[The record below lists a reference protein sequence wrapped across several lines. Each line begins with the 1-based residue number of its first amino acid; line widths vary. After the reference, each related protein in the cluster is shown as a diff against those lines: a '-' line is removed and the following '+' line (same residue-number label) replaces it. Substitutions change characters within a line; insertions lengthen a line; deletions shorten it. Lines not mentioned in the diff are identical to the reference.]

1 MQGLAVQFADVFLTF
16 ALQATAAWLLC
27 ACCVRLLRRP
37 QHRFLAWLVFLIAA
51 CGYWVWLIAGL
62 GLEIFR
68 PATTLGALLSRRVS
82 TYGRFHLPAAWL
94 IGLEILIAAA
104 LLAYVTCLG
113 CLAVRL
119 AVRSFRLRKL
129 LKLAVPP
136 SRELA
141 QAFAQL
147 REEAGVSRC
156 QLQLLPGL
164 LSPATVFWLKPRILM
179 PETLDREGAWIQV
192 ADVLRHELAHIARR
206 DYLLAGLTDSICALL
221 LFHPSVWYARKRM
234 RLERELACDLAVVE
248 ACPDRRADYADT
260 LAQFVRQHVLYQSN
274 MAGVD
279 FAGSPSFLLQRV
291 RCILA
296 EPIKTPWWKKLS
308 AATAGF
314 AMFTVFAVYVPALA
328 IVLDFASRP
337 ATTPVAATSGP
348 QAITAALPAKARPA
362 GFEASAPQPYAYPDN
377 LTTLRVQDRVIEV
390 EASNRS
396 PQSFPAAL
404 DGNADRDRP
413 LGRDRSPACSRLPT
427 PSAGSIVLGTIGGVA
442 RSERREH
449 GTRGHGK

>member
-27 ACCVRLLRRP
+27 TCCVRLLRRP
-37 QHRFLAWLVFLIAA
+37 QHRFLGWLVFLIAA

-62 GLEIFR
+62 GLEVFR
-68 PATTLGALLSRRVS
+68 PATTLGELLSRGVS

-104 LLAYVTCLG
+104 LMAYVV
-113 CLAVRL
+113 CLACLAARL

-129 LKLAVPP
+129 LKLAAPP
-136 SRELA
+136 SPELA

-179 PETLDREGAWIQV
+179 RESLDREGAWIQV

-206 DYLLAGLTDSICALL
+206 DYLFAGLTDAICALL
-221 LFHPSVWYARKRM
+221 LFHPAAWYARKRM
-234 RLERELACDLAVVE
+234 RLEREFACDLAVVE

-260 LAQFVRQHVLYQSN
+260 LAHFVRQHVLYENN

-296 EPIKTPWWKKLS
+296 EPIQTPWWKKLS

-337 ATTPVAATSGP
+337 ATASVAASSEP
-348 QAITAALPAKARPA
+348 QPSTAAAFPAKARPIKSVT
-362 GFEASAPQPYAYPDN
+362 SAPQPYAYPDD
-377 LTTLRVQDRVIEV
+377 LTTLRVQDRLLETQDVRTV
-390 EASNRS
+390 SR
-396 PQSFPAAL
+396 AAANL
-404 DGNADRDRP
+404 NLGTDRERQTLRP
-413 LGRDRSPACSRLPT
+413 LVCPRPPA
-427 PSAGSIVLGTIGGVA
+427 PSATSILLSGIGGAVYT
-442 RSERREH
+442 ERKER
-449 GTRGHGK
+449 GTHGHGK